1 MGSIWSSMRV
11 RGRDS
16 SVRAMIKS
24 WQQGLTYYKSHKTA
38 AQALIAKDLG
48 ATLKDLASSFK
59 GISFYTTAQSKAALT
74 GGYAKTLK
82 LVNEFS
88 VKAGLI
94 SKPVSTSAVID
105 ARFVK

>member
-1 MGSIWSSMRV
+1 VQV
-11 RGRDS
+11 RRS
-16 SVRAMIKS
+16 T
-24 WQQGLTYYKSHKTA
+24 QQGLTYYKSHKAA